1 LYGAQRRH
9 LGRGEPGN
17 AGPKRDD
24 LPGGERAGLGGAS
37 AVACL
42 RGASGDT
49 DADDLAGLEIA
60 DLSGN
65 LGIVEAGETCGAGR
79 EDLVG
84 A

>member
-1 LYGAQRRH
+1 
-9 LGRGEPGN
+9 
-17 AGPKRDD
+17 
-24 LPGGERAGLGGAS
+24 
-37 AVACL
+37 L

-65 LGIVEAGETCGAGR
+65 LGIVEAGETCGAER

>member
-1 LYGAQRRH
+1 
-9 LGRGEPGN
+9 
-17 AGPKRDD
+17 
-24 LPGGERAGLGGAS
+24 
-37 AVACL
+37 L

-60 DLSGN
+60 DLSSN
-65 LGIVEAGETCGAGR
+65 LGIVEAGETCGAER